1 MRMMEDL
8 CEAYL
13 KRKRKNRRADSEG
26 LAPVIDAVRPTDHI
40 LKFAGEIRGQDRPP
54 AIFIHGMLQRSG
66 TNFIGEILRL
76 YDDINAYPN
85 GIYELPFLQTTGEL
99 IAAQERFFGAYQR
112 NRESIGE
119 NDLLALFG
127 ASLMAYLHGLTE
139 PGQRL
144 LMKVPD
150 VQYLSYFFTM
160 FPFENLLILIRDG
173 RDLVNST
180 VKTWPN
186 RDFSEICRLWD
197 QTARLIMTFEKE
209 CRQFKR
215 QFMVVRF
222 EDAVENPERFAR
234 KVGDHFQLDEN
245 RFQSEKIKDL
255 PVKGSSSLKKNGEMT
270 WKPMAK
276 PEGFNPVGRWRDWPD
291 RDKEIFKKN
300 CGQALMD
307 LGYCTDL
314 NW

>member
-1 MRMMEDL
+1 MRMMEHL

-13 KRKRKNRRADSEG
+13 RRRRKNRRVDSEG
-26 LAPVIDAVRPTDHI
+26 LASVVDAVRPSQHA
-40 LKFAGEIRGQDRPP
+40 LKCVGAIRGVGRPP
-54 AIFIHGMLQRSG
+54 SIFIHGMLQRSG

-76 YDDINAYPN
+76 YDDIDAYPN

-99 IAAQERFFGAYQR
+99 ISVQDRFFKAYQR

-119 NDLLALFG
+119 NDVLALFG
-127 ASLMAYLHGLTE
+127 ASIIAYLHGLTE
-139 PGQRL
+139 ADKRL

-150 VQYLSYFFTM
+150 VQYLSYFFTL
-160 FPFENLLILIRDG
+160 FPFENLLILVRDG

-180 VKTWPN
+180 VKSWPN
-186 RDFSEICRLWD
+186 RDFTEICNLWD
-197 QTARLIMTFEKE
+197 KTARLIMAFEQQY
-209 CRQFKR
+209 RQFER
-215 QFMVVRF
+215 QFIVVRF
-222 EDAVENPERFAR
+222 EDAVEDPERFAR
-234 KVGDHFQLDEN
+234 KVGAHFQLDMN

-255 PVKGSSSLKKNGEMT
+255 PVKGSSNLRKNGEMT

-276 PEGFNPVGRWRDWPD
+276 PEGFNPVGKWRDWPVKN
-291 RDKEIFKKN
+291 KEIFKKN
-300 CGQALMD
+300 CGQTLMD